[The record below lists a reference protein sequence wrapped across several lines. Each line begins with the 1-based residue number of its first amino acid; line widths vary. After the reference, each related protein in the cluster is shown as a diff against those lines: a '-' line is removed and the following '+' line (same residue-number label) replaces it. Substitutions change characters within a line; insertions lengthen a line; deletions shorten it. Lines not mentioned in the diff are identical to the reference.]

1 MTTDQ
6 SCTYGRTMTRSMEQI
21 RASLP
26 NEVDRE
32 HVENM
37 AEMEAMQKKHYYD
50 IEGLEMSL

>member
-1 MTTDQ
+1 
-6 SCTYGRTMTRSMEQI
+6 MTRSMEQI